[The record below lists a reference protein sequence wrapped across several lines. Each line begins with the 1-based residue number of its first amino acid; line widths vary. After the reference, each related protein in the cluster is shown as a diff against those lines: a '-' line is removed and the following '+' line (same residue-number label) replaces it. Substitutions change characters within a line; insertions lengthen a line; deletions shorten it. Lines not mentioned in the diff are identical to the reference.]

1 MTSISQHIPQSLDNQ
16 ETSPEE
22 KSQASLTA
30 QGVTRRPIWE
40 VIVEIGEQIPDEEWV
55 KVPADASTTYHVLA
69 KDKVEPRQVWE
80 QKQRRHGRLICP

>member
-1 MTSISQHIPQSLDNQ
+1 MPTTPQHIFQSPDNQ
-16 ETSPEE
+16 ETSPKE

-55 KVPADASTTYHVLA
+55 KVPSDASTNYKHYLYGT
-69 KDKVEPRQVWE
+69 P
-80 QKQRRHGRLICP
+80 QKNG